1 MREERKQKKE
11 EQQKNIK
18 KILDEKKFLLEK
30 LEEVRLEKE
39 SLMERYITFMK
50 MAQEIIEDEM
60 RHREK
65 IKRERDEAEYDK
77 DYYAKEL
84 RDVEETEP

>member
-1 MREERKQKKE
+1 
-11 EQQKNIK
+11 
-18 KILDEKKFLLEK
+18 
-30 LEEVRLEKE
+30 
-39 SLMERYITFMK
+39 MERYIAFMK

-65 IKRERDEAEYDK
+65 IKRERDEAEYDR